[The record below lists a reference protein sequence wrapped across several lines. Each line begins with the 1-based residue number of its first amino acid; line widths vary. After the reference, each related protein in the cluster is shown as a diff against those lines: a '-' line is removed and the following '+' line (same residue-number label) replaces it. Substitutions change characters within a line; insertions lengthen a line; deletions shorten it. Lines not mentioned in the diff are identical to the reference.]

1 MNPVMGRPS
10 SYTPDI
16 AEKICDL
23 IATTPRGLEFICRN
37 NEGLPSRATVLRW
50 LASNQEFCAS
60 YLRAREC
67 QADLIFED
75 CLEIAD
81 TQVIGEKVTTS
92 PQGDTIV
99 TADMIEHR
107 KLRIDTRMRMAGKL
121 APKKYGD
128 KIDVTSDG
136 KAIKGYMVVDPS
148 VEIFKGQ

>member
-1 MNPVMGRPS
+1 MSRPS
-10 SYTPDI
+10 LFTPEI

-23 IATTPRGLEFICRN
+23 IATTPRGLEHICRN
-37 NEGLPSRATVLRW
+37 NEGLPSRSTVLRW
-50 LASNQEFCAS
+50 LASNTEFCAS

-128 KIDVTSDG
+128 KIDVDHSG
-136 KAIKGYMVVDPS
+136 VIEVRWESADPN
-148 VEIFKGQ
+148 KQN